1 MNLDEAELSAWRAGL
16 LADVAS
22 SDVGRSTRALLS
34 LTYDDPDRT
43 WLENVLL
50 DCLGQEF
57 DPQVR
62 ALAVT
67 CMGHV
72 GRIHGVIGA
81 NVIAKL
87 QELLG
92 DSVLGPRAEDA
103 LGDIRHFAKVVK

>member
-1 MNLDEAELSAWRAGL
+1 VNLDEAELSSWRAGL
-16 LADVAS
+16 LADIAS

-34 LTYDDPDRT
+34 LTYDDPDRI
-43 WLENVLL
+43 WLEKVLL
-50 DCLGQEF
+50 DCLEREF

-72 GRIHGVIGA
+72 GRIHGAISA
-81 NVIAKL
+81 NVVAKL

-92 DSVLGPRAEDA
+92 DPVLGPRAEDA
-103 LGDIRHFAKVVK
+103 LGDIRHFTKRTE